1 MLTAVSLVMG
11 VILLKVELLYVYI
24 NVFDFN
30 HFVREAFVWEDDLV
44 HVVLVAR
51 GFLYLVDKS
60 TINVVV
66 AAFVHLNLKS

>member
-11 VILLKVELLYVYI
+11 VILLKIELLYVYI

-30 HFVREAFVWEDDLV
+30 HFVGEAFVWKDDLV
-44 HVVLVAR
+44 YVVLVAR
-51 GFLYLVDKS
+51 SFLYLVDKS

-66 AAFVHLNLKS
+66 AAFVHLNIKS

>member
-44 HVVLVAR
+44 HVVLVA
-51 GFLYLVDKS
+51 
-60 TINVVV
+60 
-66 AAFVHLNLKS
+66 